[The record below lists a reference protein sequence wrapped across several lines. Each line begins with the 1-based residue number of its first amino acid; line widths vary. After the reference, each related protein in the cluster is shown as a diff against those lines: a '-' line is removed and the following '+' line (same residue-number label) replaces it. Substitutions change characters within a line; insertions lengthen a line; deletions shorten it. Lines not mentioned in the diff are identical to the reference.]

1 MVIMMIS
8 SLALKKKKSM
18 QIATF
23 FIYYCCYLHREE
35 GYHIEK
41 FIGCKEKEAQKKW
54 ILNKEE
60 VIFI

>member
-8 SLALKKKKSM
+8 FLASRKKKSM

-41 FIGCKEKEAQKKW
+41 INGCEEKEAQKKW

-60 VIFI
+60 DIFI